1 MPVISFANPKGG
13 AGKTTSALLLASQLA
28 DNGASVTVID
38 ADPEKWISQ
47 WAALPGRPDNIKV
60 ITAES
65 ENTISDQIDDASAES
80 QFVIVDLEGTANL
93 MVAYAIGLS
102 DLVIVPSQ
110 GASMDARGAAKT
122 VQLIKAQGRQARRE
136 IPFAILFTRAS
147 AAIRSRAMKNVQEQL
162 QKAGIDYFDAQ
173 IVERAAYRDLFDFG
187 GTLAGLESSQV
198 ANLRQAIAN
207 AAEFAAEVVERLR
220 AAQKQQAE
228 VA

>member
-1 MPVISFANPKGG
+1 

-65 ENTISDQIDDASAES
+65 ENSISDQIDDASAES

-136 IPFAILFTRAS
+136 IP
-147 AAIRSRAMKNVQEQL
+147 
-162 QKAGIDYFDAQ
+162 
-173 IVERAAYRDLFDFG
+173 
-187 GTLAGLESSQV
+187 
-198 ANLRQAIAN
+198 
-207 AAEFAAEVVERLR
+207 
-220 AAQKQQAE
+220 
-228 VA
+228 